1 MYTVIITI
9 IAIISVS
16 LFVLLFIKVG
26 MLSKLLFKLGF
37 IKQKSNINWS
47 AFSWESCLKKLEYS
61 ADVVFFGD
69 SIIRGGDFH
78 KAFPNVTVLNLGSSG
93 DTLSGMYKRA
103 SMVGAANPQKIFLLG
118 GINGLS
124 NMNQKVC
131 EELYR
136 ELLDALNE
144 QAPEAK
150 IYVHSLLP
158 ISKSKERGIC
168 TNKTICEFNKKIKNI
183 AVEKGLTFID
193 LYPLY
198 EKDGSMNPEHT
209 IDGLHL
215 KPEAYGFWFDEI
227 REYICIE
234 KSN

>member
-1 MYTVIITI
+1 
-9 IAIISVS
+9 
-16 LFVLLFIKVG
+16 
-26 MLSKLLFKLGF
+26 
-37 IKQKSNINWS
+37 
-47 AFSWESCLKKLEYS
+47 
-61 ADVVFFGD
+61 
-69 SIIRGGDFH
+69 
-78 KAFPNVTVLNLGSSG
+78 
-93 DTLSGMYKRA
+93 
-103 SMVGAANPQKIFLLG
+103 MVEAVNPKKIFFLG

-124 NMNQKVC
+124 NMNIKKCVEQYS
-131 EELYR
+131 ELM
-136 ELLDALNE
+136 DALKRS
-144 QAPEAK
+144 APDAQ

-158 ISKSKERGIC
+158 ISKSKEKKIC
-168 TNKTICEFNKKIKNI
+168 SNKTIREFNERIKNI

-234 KSN
+234 KSY

>member
-78 KAFPNVTVLNLGSSG
+78 KAFKDQRIINLGSSG
-93 DTLSGMYKRA
+93 DTLSAMLRRV
-103 SMVGAANPQKIFLLG
+103 SMVEAVNPKKIFFLG

-124 NMNQKVC
+124 NMNIKKCVEQYS
-131 EELYR
+131 ELM
-136 ELLDALNE
+136 DALKRS
-144 QAPEAK
+144 APDAQ

-158 ISKSKERGIC
+158 ISKSKEKKIC
-168 TNKTICEFNKKIKNI
+168 SNKTIREFNERIKNI

-234 KSN
+234 KSY